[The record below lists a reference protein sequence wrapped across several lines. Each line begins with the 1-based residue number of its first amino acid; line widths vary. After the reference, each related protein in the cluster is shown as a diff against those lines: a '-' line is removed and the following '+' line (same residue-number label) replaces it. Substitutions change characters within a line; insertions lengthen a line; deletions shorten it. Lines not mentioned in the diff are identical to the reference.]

1 LNCPSVSVTMEYRID
16 QMRIVSLQPNAVSQE
31 GGTTIAVAGEYFQDP
46 TTVEIMRGGT
56 VYGTVVATV
65 TNSGALTF
73 VAPAIPN
80 TAFDAT
86 AQACTLN
93 GTVSGLRWVPTSFDV
108 RIRSSRTACIAT
120 LPNALIYNPKDTS
133 CRGLILA
140 DTAPTAAT
148 LCTPYSFTFSATGG
162 KTPYTYSVA
171 SGILPTGLTLNPA
184 TGQVSGT
191 PQLALANAGVATQ
204 NFALRIRVTDSS
216 DPQQSTQ
223 RDFTLTLNDPN
234 APFAIQG
241 STNQTV
247 PATGGTTATFT
258 ATPNPTPLTPYNF
271 TPVTW
276 SITNLAGLPAGFGLG
291 SQTGQTTAI
300 TVGPSVAA
308 GAYSVNLQAN
318 DNACGTV
325 RHQATF
331 TVNVTKL
338 GPQQGNLEITTP
350 TLADGIICTPYSQTM
365 AASGGVS
372 PYNWSV
378 VGTLPSGLSINPL
391 TGEISGTPLVPGAA
405 AGVNQGQSVATFP
418 ITVNVRD
425 SSSTALTASRQF
437 TFRLSDPAAP
447 FTITGNAVQSV
458 PTTGG
463 TGSLLTVTPAT
474 PANFSPVN
482 WTLTSAPLPGAGGFA
497 MTPTSGQASSI
508 QVLAGT
514 TPGTYSVTVTA
525 EDSPVCSGPPAQ
537 PIRHR
542 HTYVVT
548 LTVTP

>member
-1 LNCPSVSVTMEYRID
+1 V
-16 QMRIVSLQPNAVSQE
+16 
-31 GGTTIAVAGEYFQDP
+31 
-46 TTVEIMRGGT
+46 
-56 VYGTVVATV
+56 
-65 TNSGALTF
+65 
-73 VAPAIPN
+73 
-80 TAFDAT
+80 
-86 AQACTLN
+86 
-93 GTVSGLRWVPTSFDV
+93 
-108 RIRSSRTACIAT
+108 
-120 LPNALIYNPKDTS
+120 
-133 CRGLILA
+133 
-140 DTAPTAAT
+140 T

-276 SITNLAGLPAGFGLG
+276 SITNLAGLPAGFGLS